1 MVKNTTKNHCHT
13 SFDENT
19 IKDDLVLAILKH
31 AKFDG
36 FGMESL
42 ILGAK
47 DMGLSLDNANAM
59 FPNPDHD
66 ILTHWLVM
74 LDAQTM
80 QYGMTLDR
88 KMRIRD
94 KISTL
99 VKNRFKDISQHK
111 VALKAV
117 FASMAMPF
125 ASIGA
130 LQGLY
135 ATADT
140 MWLSIGDTTPNTDRN
155 YYTKRGILSAV
166 LFCSIG
172 FYLQDDESDDD
183 VGDDTVGDDDTD
195 MERYIDDRIDNA
207 LQLGK
212 FKSIKDL
219 EDFKQYLPYMSHPLK
234 MRD

>member
-1 MVKNTTKNHCHT
+1 MDKNTNKNHCHT
-13 SFDENT
+13 SFDPNV
-19 IKDDLVLAILKH
+19 IKDDLVLAVLKH

-36 FGMESL
+36 LGIESL
-42 ILGAK
+42 IFGAK
-47 DMGLSLDNANAM
+47 DIGLSLDNANAM
-59 FPNPDHD
+59 FPNPYHD

-80 QYGMTLDR
+80 QYGMSLDS

-94 KISTL
+94 KISAL
-99 VKNRFKDISQHK
+99 VKNRFKGLSQYK
-111 VALKAV
+111 VVLKSV
-117 FASMAMPF
+117 FARMATPD
-125 ASIGA
+125 ASVGA
-130 LQGLY
+130 LQALY

-140 MWLSIGDTTPNTDRN
+140 MWRSIGDTTPNTDRN

-166 LFCSIG
+166 LFCSIS
-172 FYLQDDESDDD
+172 FYLQNDD
-183 VGDDTVGDDDTD
+183 GDDND

-212 FKSIKDL
+212 FKSLKDL